1 MIRWIGLE
9 LIWRAIAAIMK
20 WDVPSSAEQIISD
33 VIVGVLVAYWMLREM
48 NIGPLED
55 WVEDKSEFYIKYLF
69 Y

>member
-1 MIRWIGLE
+1 
-9 LIWRAIAAIMK
+9 
-20 WDVPSSAEQIISD
+20 
-33 VIVGVLVAYWMLREM
+33 VGVLVAYWMLREM

>member
-1 MIRWIGLE
+1 MI
-9 LIWRAIAAIMK
+9 
-20 WDVPSSAEQIISD
+20 SSAKEKGFRD
-33 VIVGVLVAYWMLREM
+33 VLADRLSIYCIQCHDREM